1 MTHTIPSL
9 IQTQSQQSPEHLK
22 GDFEHLGEFIEITKL
37 NTSLAKQLQILLNNK
52 GYDLIV
58 DGIIGKKT
66 VRAFRRFKERNKLN
80 YPKAIGPLTL
90 YYLNSL
96 PKFIMP
102 TKGRISS
109 YYGYRIHPISGKKT
123 FHTGIDIANHY
134 GTPIKSS
141 HEGRITLATYI
152 TGYGNTVCIIKENIL
167 TLYGHCKRLL
177 VQRYDIVKQGEIIAE
192 MGSSGNST
200 GSHLHFEIRRNNK
213 HVNPMNYLIE
223 KE

>member
-1 MTHTIPSL
+1 MALTI
-9 IQTQSQQSPEHLK
+9 T
-22 GDFEHLGEFIEITKL
+22 EFIEITKL
-37 NTSLAKQLQILLNNK
+37 NTYQTKQLQILLNNQ

-58 DGIIGKKT
+58 DGIVGKKT

-90 YYLNSL
+90 YYLNIL

-102 TKGRISS
+102 TEGHISS
-109 YYGYRIHPISGKKT
+109 YYGYRIHPISKRKT

-141 HEGRITLATYI
+141 HEGTVTLANYI
-152 TGYGNTVCIIKENIL
+152 TGYGNTICIMKGNII

-177 VQRYDIVKQGEIIAE
+177 VQRHDIVEQGKIIAE
-192 MGSSGNST
+192 MGNSGSST
-200 GSHLHFEIRRNNK
+200 GSHLHFEIRRNDK
-213 HVNPMNYLIE
+213 HINPMNYLIE
-223 KE
+223 EDES